1 MVGKKVNSICGVEL
15 TMISADAWRAEMED
29 HGNDIERA
37 IAKFTVSRIEDNNGK
52 FEGYVANLHNVPYIK
67 ICARDNYIEETG
79 IMGSYNLQSH
89 DVEYA
94 LASQMAG
101 ITAGINRELAEQ
113 VLERALYYCPVDTGY
128 LKSTGHIEENENGS
142 CSVVFD
148 CPYAW
153 YVHEFTWREHDFPTR
168 SHFLIQAVYEIE
180 KEQGWWA

>member
-1 MVGKKVNSICGVEL
+1 MSDRFLVDVRSTDDYTFYYNMLKRVNQHVINIVDSKVL
-15 TMISADAWRAEMED
+15 
-29 HGNDIERA
+29 
-37 IAKFTVSRIEDNNGK
+37 
-52 FEGYVANLHNVPYIK
+52 ANRPM
-67 ICARDNYIEETG
+67 ARDNYIEETG

-128 LKSTGHIEENENGS
+128 LRSTGHIEENENGS

-180 KEQGWWA
+180 KEQGWWT

>member
-1 MVGKKVNSICGVEL
+1 MSDRFLVDVRSTDDYTFYYNMLKRVNQHVINIVDSKVLEN
-15 TMISADAWRAEMED
+15 RP
-29 HGNDIERA
+29 R
-37 IAKFTVSRIEDNNGK
+37 
-52 FEGYVANLHNVPYIK
+52 
-67 ICARDNYIEETG
+67 ARDNYIEETG

-128 LKSTGHIEENENGS
+128 LRSTGHIEENENGS

>member
-1 MVGKKVNSICGVEL
+1 MSDRFLVDVRSTDDYTFYYNMLRSVNQHVINIVDSKVL
-15 TMISADAWRAEMED
+15 
-29 HGNDIERA
+29 
-37 IAKFTVSRIEDNNGK
+37 
-52 FEGYVANLHNVPYIK
+52 ANRPM
-67 ICARDNYIEETG
+67 ARDNSITG
-79 IMGSYNLQSH
+79 TQIMGSYNLQSH

-94 LASQMAG
+94 LALQMAG

-180 KEQGWWA
+180 KDQGWWA

>member
-1 MVGKKVNSICGVEL
+1 MSDRFLVDVRSTDDYTFYYNMLKRVNQHVINIVDSKVL
-15 TMISADAWRAEMED
+15 
-29 HGNDIERA
+29 
-37 IAKFTVSRIEDNNGK
+37 
-52 FEGYVANLHNVPYIK
+52 ANRPM
-67 ICARDNYIEETG
+67 ARDNYIEETG

-128 LKSTGHIEENENGS
+128 LRSTGHIEENENGS

>member
-1 MVGKKVNSICGVEL
+1 MSDRFLVDVRSTDDYTFYYNMLKRVNQHVINIVDSKVL
-15 TMISADAWRAEMED
+15 
-29 HGNDIERA
+29 
-37 IAKFTVSRIEDNNGK
+37 
-52 FEGYVANLHNVPYIK
+52 ANRPM
-67 ICARDNYIEETG
+67 ARDNYIEETG

>member
-1 MVGKKVNSICGVEL
+1 MSDRFLVDVRSTDDYTFYYNMLRSVNQHVINIVDSKVL
-15 TMISADAWRAEMED
+15 
-29 HGNDIERA
+29 
-37 IAKFTVSRIEDNNGK
+37 
-52 FEGYVANLHNVPYIK
+52 ANRPM
-67 ICARDNYIEETG
+67 ARDNYITG
-79 IMGSYNLQSH
+79 TQIMGSYNLQSH

-94 LASQMAG
+94 LALQMAG

>member
-1 MVGKKVNSICGVEL
+1 MSDRFLVDVRSTDDYTFYYNMLKRVNQHVINIVDSKVLEN
-15 TMISADAWRAEMED
+15 RP
-29 HGNDIERA
+29 R
-37 IAKFTVSRIEDNNGK
+37 
-52 FEGYVANLHNVPYIK
+52 
-67 ICARDNYIEETG
+67 ARDNYIEETG

-128 LKSTGHIEENENGS
+128 LRSTGHIEENENGS

-153 YVHEFTWREHDFPTR
+153 YVHEFTWMEHDFPTR

>member
-1 MVGKKVNSICGVEL
+1 MSDRFLVDVRSTDDYTFYYNMLKRVNQHVVNIVDSKVL
-15 TMISADAWRAEMED
+15 
-29 HGNDIERA
+29 
-37 IAKFTVSRIEDNNGK
+37 
-52 FEGYVANLHNVPYIK
+52 ANRPM
-67 ICARDNYIEETG
+67 ARDNYIEETG

-101 ITAGINRELAEQ
+101 ITAGINRDLAEQ

-128 LKSTGHIEENENGS
+128 LRSTGHIEENENGS

>member
-1 MVGKKVNSICGVEL
+1 MSDRFLVDVRSTDDYTFYYNMLKRVNQHVVNIVDSKVL
-15 TMISADAWRAEMED
+15 
-29 HGNDIERA
+29 
-37 IAKFTVSRIEDNNGK
+37 
-52 FEGYVANLHNVPYIK
+52 ANRPM
-67 ICARDNYIEETG
+67 ARDNYIEETG

-89 DVEYA
+89 DAEYA

-128 LKSTGHIEENENGS
+128 LRSTGHIEENENGS

>member
-1 MVGKKVNSICGVEL
+1 MSDRFLVDVRSTDDYTFYYNMLRSVNQHVINIVDSKVL
-15 TMISADAWRAEMED
+15 
-29 HGNDIERA
+29 
-37 IAKFTVSRIEDNNGK
+37 
-52 FEGYVANLHNVPYIK
+52 ANRPM
-67 ICARDNYIEETG
+67 ARDNYITG
-79 IMGSYNLQSH
+79 TQIMGSYNLQSH

-94 LASQMAG
+94 LALQMAG

-128 LKSTGHIEENENGS
+128 LRSTGRIEENENGS

>member
-1 MVGKKVNSICGVEL
+1 MSDRFLVDVRSTDDYTFYYNMLKRVNQHVINIVDSKVLEN
-15 TMISADAWRAEMED
+15 RP
-29 HGNDIERA
+29 R
-37 IAKFTVSRIEDNNGK
+37 
-52 FEGYVANLHNVPYIK
+52 
-67 ICARDNYIEETG
+67 ARDNYIEETG

-180 KEQGWWA
+180 KEQGWWD

>member
-1 MVGKKVNSICGVEL
+1 MSDRFLVDVRSTDDYTFYYNMLKRVNQHVVNIVDSKVLENRP
-15 TMISADAWRAEMED
+15 M
-29 HGNDIERA
+29 
-37 IAKFTVSRIEDNNGK
+37 
-52 FEGYVANLHNVPYIK
+52 
-67 ICARDNYIEETG
+67 ARDNYIEETG

-128 LKSTGHIEENENGS
+128 LRSTGHIEENENGS

>member
-1 MVGKKVNSICGVEL
+1 MSDRFLVDVRSTDDYTFYYNMLKRVNQHVINIVDNKVL
-15 TMISADAWRAEMED
+15 
-29 HGNDIERA
+29 
-37 IAKFTVSRIEDNNGK
+37 
-52 FEGYVANLHNVPYIK
+52 ANRPM
-67 ICARDNYIEETG
+67 ARDNYIEETG

-128 LKSTGHIEENENGS
+128 LRSTGHIEENENGS

>member
-1 MVGKKVNSICGVEL
+1 MSDRFLVDVRSTDEYTFYYNMLRSVNQHVINIVDSKVL
-15 TMISADAWRAEMED
+15 
-29 HGNDIERA
+29 
-37 IAKFTVSRIEDNNGK
+37 
-52 FEGYVANLHNVPYIK
+52 ANRPM
-67 ICARDNYIEETG
+67 ARDNYITG
-79 IMGSYNLQSH
+79 TQIMGSYNLQSH

-94 LASQMAG
+94 LALQMAG

>member
-1 MVGKKVNSICGVEL
+1 MSDRFLVDVRSTDDYTFYYNMLRSVNQHVINIVDSKVL
-15 TMISADAWRAEMED
+15 
-29 HGNDIERA
+29 
-37 IAKFTVSRIEDNNGK
+37 
-52 FEGYVANLHNVPYIK
+52 ANRPM
-67 ICARDNYIEETG
+67 ARDNYITG
-79 IMGSYNLQSH
+79 TQIMGSYNLQSH

-94 LASQMAG
+94 LALQMAG

-153 YVHEFTWREHDFPTR
+153 YVHEFTWRERDFPTR

>member
-1 MVGKKVNSICGVEL
+1 MSDRFLVDVRSTDDYTFYYNMLKRVNQHVINIVDSKVLANR
-15 TMISADAWRAEMED
+15 TM
-29 HGNDIERA
+29 
-37 IAKFTVSRIEDNNGK
+37 
-52 FEGYVANLHNVPYIK
+52 
-67 ICARDNYIEETG
+67 ARDNYIEETG

>member
-1 MVGKKVNSICGVEL
+1 MSDRFLVDVRSTDDYTFYYNMLKRVNQHVINIVDSKVLEN
-15 TMISADAWRAEMED
+15 RP
-29 HGNDIERA
+29 R
-37 IAKFTVSRIEDNNGK
+37 
-52 FEGYVANLHNVPYIK
+52 
-67 ICARDNYIEETG
+67 ARDNYIEETG

-113 VLERALYYCPVDTGY
+113 VLERALYYCSVDTGY
-128 LKSTGHIEENENGS
+128 LRSTGHIEENENGS

>member
-1 MVGKKVNSICGVEL
+1 MSDRFLVDVRSTDDYTFYYNMLRSVNQHVINIVDSKVLANRPMTRDNSI
-15 TMISADAWRAEMED
+15 
-29 HGNDIERA
+29 
-37 IAKFTVSRIEDNNGK
+37 
-52 FEGYVANLHNVPYIK
+52 
-67 ICARDNYIEETG
+67 TG
-79 IMGSYNLQSH
+79 TQIMGSYNLQSH

-94 LASQMAG
+94 LALQMAG

>member
-1 MVGKKVNSICGVEL
+1 MSDRFLVDVRSTDDYTFYYNMLRSVNQHVINIVDSKVL
-15 TMISADAWRAEMED
+15 
-29 HGNDIERA
+29 
-37 IAKFTVSRIEDNNGK
+37 
-52 FEGYVANLHNVPYIK
+52 ANRPM
-67 ICARDNYIEETG
+67 ARDNYIEETG

>member
-1 MVGKKVNSICGVEL
+1 MSDRFLVDVRSTDDYTFYYNMLRSVNQHVINIVDSKVL
-15 TMISADAWRAEMED
+15 
-29 HGNDIERA
+29 
-37 IAKFTVSRIEDNNGK
+37 
-52 FEGYVANLHNVPYIK
+52 ANRPM
-67 ICARDNYIEETG
+67 ARDNYITG
-79 IMGSYNLQSH
+79 TQIMGSYNLQSH

-94 LASQMAG
+94 LALQMAG

-128 LKSTGHIEENENGS
+128 LRSTGHIEENENGS

>member
-1 MVGKKVNSICGVEL
+1 MSDRFLVDVRSTDDYTFYYNMLKRVNQHVVNIVDSKVL
-15 TMISADAWRAEMED
+15 
-29 HGNDIERA
+29 
-37 IAKFTVSRIEDNNGK
+37 
-52 FEGYVANLHNVPYIK
+52 ANRPM
-67 ICARDNYIEETG
+67 ARDNYIEETG

-128 LKSTGHIEENENGS
+128 LRSTGHIEENENGS

>member
-1 MVGKKVNSICGVEL
+1 MSDRFLVDVRSTDDYTFYYNMLRSVNQHVINIVDSKVL
-15 TMISADAWRAEMED
+15 
-29 HGNDIERA
+29 
-37 IAKFTVSRIEDNNGK
+37 
-52 FEGYVANLHNVPYIK
+52 ANRPM
-67 ICARDNYIEETG
+67 ARDNYITG
-79 IMGSYNLQSH
+79 TQIMGSYNLQSH

-94 LASQMAG
+94 LALQMAG
-101 ITAGINRELAEQ
+101 ITAGINRDLAEQ

-128 LKSTGHIEENENGS
+128 LRSTGHIEENENGS

-180 KEQGWWA
+180 KEQWWWA

>member
-1 MVGKKVNSICGVEL
+1 MSDRFLVDVRSTDDYTFYYNMLKRVNQHVVNIVDSKVLEN
-15 TMISADAWRAEMED
+15 RP
-29 HGNDIERA
+29 R
-37 IAKFTVSRIEDNNGK
+37 
-52 FEGYVANLHNVPYIK
+52 
-67 ICARDNYIEETG
+67 ARDNYIEETG

-128 LKSTGHIEENENGS
+128 LRSTGHIEENENGS

>member
-1 MVGKKVNSICGVEL
+1 MSDRFLVDVRSTDDYTFYYNMLRSVNQHVINIVDSKVL
-15 TMISADAWRAEMED
+15 
-29 HGNDIERA
+29 
-37 IAKFTVSRIEDNNGK
+37 
-52 FEGYVANLHNVPYIK
+52 ANRPM
-67 ICARDNYIEETG
+67 ARDNYITG
-79 IMGSYNLQSH
+79 TQIMGSYNLQSH

-94 LASQMAG
+94 LALQMAG

-128 LKSTGHIEENENGS
+128 LRSTGHIEENENGS
-142 CSVVFD
+142 CSVVVD

>member
-1 MVGKKVNSICGVEL
+1 MSDRFLVDVRSTDDYTFYYNMLKRVNQHVINIVDSKAL
-15 TMISADAWRAEMED
+15 
-29 HGNDIERA
+29 
-37 IAKFTVSRIEDNNGK
+37 
-52 FEGYVANLHNVPYIK
+52 ANRPM
-67 ICARDNYIEETG
+67 ARDNYIEETG

-128 LKSTGHIEENENGS
+128 LRSTGHIEENENGS

>member
-1 MVGKKVNSICGVEL
+1 MSDRFLVDVRSTDDYTFYYNMLKRVNQHVINIVDSKVLENRP
-15 TMISADAWRAEMED
+15 M
-29 HGNDIERA
+29 
-37 IAKFTVSRIEDNNGK
+37 
-52 FEGYVANLHNVPYIK
+52 
-67 ICARDNYIEETG
+67 ARDNYIEETG

-153 YVHEFTWREHDFPTR
+153 YVHEFTWKEHDFPTR

>member
-1 MVGKKVNSICGVEL
+1 MSDRFLVDVRSTDDYTFYYNMLKRVNQHVINIVDSKVL
-15 TMISADAWRAEMED
+15 
-29 HGNDIERA
+29 
-37 IAKFTVSRIEDNNGK
+37 
-52 FEGYVANLHNVPYIK
+52 ANRPM
-67 ICARDNYIEETG
+67 ARDNYIEETG

-101 ITAGINRELAEQ
+101 ITAGINRDLAEQ

-128 LKSTGHIEENENGS
+128 LRSTGHIEENENGS

>member
-1 MVGKKVNSICGVEL
+1 MSDRFLVDVRSTDDYTFYYNMLKRVNQHVINIVDSKVL
-15 TMISADAWRAEMED
+15 
-29 HGNDIERA
+29 
-37 IAKFTVSRIEDNNGK
+37 
-52 FEGYVANLHNVPYIK
+52 ANRPM
-67 ICARDNYIEETG
+67 ARDNYIEETG

-128 LKSTGHIEENENGS
+128 LRSTGHIEENENGS

-153 YVHEFTWREHDFPTR
+153 YVHEFTWREHEFPTR

>member
-1 MVGKKVNSICGVEL
+1 MSDRFLVDVRSTDDYTFYYNMLKRVNQHVINIVDSKVL
-15 TMISADAWRAEMED
+15 
-29 HGNDIERA
+29 
-37 IAKFTVSRIEDNNGK
+37 
-52 FEGYVANLHNVPYIK
+52 ANRPM
-67 ICARDNYIEETG
+67 ARDNYITG
-79 IMGSYNLQSH
+79 TQIMGSYNLQSH

-94 LASQMAG
+94 LALQMAG

>member
-1 MVGKKVNSICGVEL
+1 MSDRFLVDVRSTDDYTFYYNMLKRVNQHVINIVDSKVL
-15 TMISADAWRAEMED
+15 
-29 HGNDIERA
+29 
-37 IAKFTVSRIEDNNGK
+37 
-52 FEGYVANLHNVPYIK
+52 ANRPM
-67 ICARDNYIEETG
+67 ARDNYIEETR
-79 IMGSYNLQSH
+79 IMGSYNLQYH

-128 LKSTGHIEENENGS
+128 LRLTGHIEENENGS

>member
-1 MVGKKVNSICGVEL
+1 MSDRFLVDVRSTDDYTFYYNMLKRVNQHVINIVDSKVL
-15 TMISADAWRAEMED
+15 
-29 HGNDIERA
+29 
-37 IAKFTVSRIEDNNGK
+37 
-52 FEGYVANLHNVPYIK
+52 ANRPM
-67 ICARDNYIEETG
+67 ARDNYIEETG

-89 DVEYA
+89 DIEYA

-128 LKSTGHIEENENGS
+128 LRSTGHIEENENGS

>member
-1 MVGKKVNSICGVEL
+1 MSDRFLVDVRSTDDYTFYYNMLRSVNQHVINIVDSKVL
-15 TMISADAWRAEMED
+15 
-29 HGNDIERA
+29 
-37 IAKFTVSRIEDNNGK
+37 
-52 FEGYVANLHNVPYIK
+52 ANRPMT
-67 ICARDNYIEETG
+67 RDNYITG
-79 IMGSYNLQSH
+79 TQIIGSYNLQSH

-94 LASQMAG
+94 LALQMAG

>member
-1 MVGKKVNSICGVEL
+1 MSDRFLVDVRSTDDYTFYYNMLKRVNQHVINIVDSKVLANRPMV
-15 TMISADAWRAEMED
+15 
-29 HGNDIERA
+29 
-37 IAKFTVSRIEDNNGK
+37 
-52 FEGYVANLHNVPYIK
+52 
-67 ICARDNYIEETG
+67 RDNYIEETG

-128 LKSTGHIEENENGS
+128 LRSTGHIEENENGS

>member
-1 MVGKKVNSICGVEL
+1 MSDRFLVDVRSTDDYTFYYNMLKRVNQHVINIVDSKVLEN
-15 TMISADAWRAEMED
+15 RP
-29 HGNDIERA
+29 R
-37 IAKFTVSRIEDNNGK
+37 
-52 FEGYVANLHNVPYIK
+52 
-67 ICARDNYIEETG
+67 ARDNYIEETG